1 MSIGGS
7 SGMGRRVH
15 RPATLA
21 GAMNTR
27 PLSGKTVALCVTGG
41 IAAYKAVIVARLLV
55 QAGAKVIPLM
65 TASGARFV
73 GKVTLSGVCGEGVV
87 DDMWDPKFS
96 GEAHIAIADRADVI
110 AVVPTTAD
118 LLARLAHGRADDLV
132 AALCLCARS
141 PIVLAPAM
149 HPRMWHHPATD
160 RNVTTLRADGR
171 ATLVGPVHGA
181 VANGD
186 VGMGRMAE
194 PEQIFD
200 AIVASLGK
208 RDLAGKH
215 VVVTAGPTVEDLDP
229 VRFIGNRST
238 GKMGF
243 AVAAAAAARGA
254 RVSLIAG
261 PVSLATPPGV
271 ERVNVRSARDMGEAI
286 DAALADGDALI
297 MAAAVGDWRPRD
309 VSPDKSKKGSADTL
323 TIELVKNPDLLAGV
337 GARRKGKHPVL
348 VGFALETKD
357 LVGYAK
363 KKLVEKKVDLVVA
376 NLAAHG
382 FGGDEDEVVIVGDKS
397 ERTMRATKR
406 AIADAILDEVVT
418 RLA

>member
-1 MSIGGS
+1 MN
-7 SGMGRRVH
+7 
-15 RPATLA
+15 ADALA
-21 GAMNTR
+21 GR
-27 PLSGKTVALCVTGG
+27 TVALCVAGG

-55 QAGAKVIPLM
+55 QSGAKVIPLM
-65 TASGARFV
+65 TTSGARFV
-73 GKVTLSGVCGEGVV
+73 GKVTLSGVCGEGVI
-87 DDMWDPKFS
+87 DDMWDPKFA

-132 AALCLCARS
+132 AALCLSARS
-141 PIVLAPAM
+141 PIVVAPAM
-149 HPRMWHHPATD
+149 HPRMWHHPATE
-160 RNVTTLRADGR
+160 RNVATLRADGR
-171 ATLVGPVHGA
+171 VTLVGPVRGA

-194 PEQIFD
+194 PE
-200 AIVASLGK
+200 AIVEAIRAVL
-208 RDLAGKH
+208 RNPDLSGKH

-229 VRFIGNRST
+229 VRFISNRST

-243 AVAAAAAARGA
+243 AVASAAAARGA
-254 RVSLIAG
+254 RVTLIAG
-261 PVSLATPPGV
+261 PVSLATPAGV
-271 ERVNVRSARDMGEAI
+271 TRVDVRSARDMGEAI
-286 DAALADGDALI
+286 DTALADGDALI

-309 VSPDKSKKGSADTL
+309 VSSDKSKKGASDAL

-337 GARRKGKHPVL
+337 GARRTGKHPVL

-382 FGGDEDEVVIVGDKS
+382 FGGDEDEVVIVGDKV
-397 ERTMRATKR
+397 ERSMRASKR
-406 AIADAILDEVVT
+406 AIADAILDEVVA
-418 RLA
+418 RLG